1 MINYRRTYR
10 FDPVLRLSLEALASS
25 APWSPALYAIVW
37 PLGKLEEVVLRLQDH
52 WKMVRQIRGHL
63 PIPDD
68 SDEELT
74 FQTPTEVDPAQE
86 LASYLRRAS
95 EWGSLELVVEALKQL
110 GARPLLLSMP
120 IAGGFFDQHGVSRE
134 MRHELYYGR
143 LQQLARRYRV
153 PLVDFEAEDE
163 DAGFLNGVGAHLS
176 QEGWRYYDEALE
188 RFYRGA
194 LD

>member
-1 MINYRRTYR
+1 M
-10 FDPVLRLSLEALASS
+10 L
-25 APWSPALYAIVW
+25 
-37 PLGKLEEVVLRLQDH
+37 
-52 WKMVRQIRGHL
+52 RQIRGHL

-68 SDEELT
+68 SDEEIT
-74 FQTPTEVDPAQE
+74 FSTPHDAGDPQE
-86 LASYLRRAS
+86 LASYLQRAS
-95 EWGSLELVVEALKQL
+95 EWGSLELVIEALKQL

-120 IAGGFFDQHGVSRE
+120 IAGGFFDRNGISRE

-143 LQQLARRYRV
+143 LRQLAERYGV